1 MEVEERE
8 LSVLCASMEGKQV
21 ISSAVTNIFNC
32 PAKTKAGLVLCIVE
46 VLACYCNQVE
56 KSLEDPLC
64 LLVHYISLPLLG
76 CFARTP
82 KHSFWC
88 VFELAKETHLDFL
101 QKAYRILKHKDA
113 HDRWSSNRRGGLVC
127 KRPAAGV
134 LALILKRPAT
144 HLLMDNIFDLVE
156 PTGIARPS
164 SEGLKEVASPSG
176 DNRA

>member
-88 VFELAKETHLDFL
+88 VFELAKESLLDFL
-101 QKAYRILKHKDA
+101 QKAYHILNKKA
-113 HDRWSSNRRGGLVC
+113 GLVC
-127 KRPAAGV
+127 KRPAASV
-134 LALILKRPAT
+134 LAPILKRPAT
-144 HLLMDNIFDLVE
+144 SLLMDNIFDLVE